1 MRAARDVPVVAV
13 LAVDDHAAFLGAV
26 VHATSGFEVAAEARS
41 GEGALVVAARCGPD
55 LILVDDLPGSTAARS
70 RGA

>member
-41 GEGALVVAARCGPD
+41 GEGALVAARCGPD